1 MPKWKAIFF
10 QSGQVFL
17 QFWIFEAIF
26 RLARK
31 IFGSLKTP
39 FVPFIVLKTMIDLS
53 QPGWTPAQS
62 QLVATPVVYN
72 ITKDSLPGVIH
83 GLSSVSPSCW
93 HFLKR
98 RKEGNSCTFEQWWKM
113 ERIFSLAK
121 AALPNYNDFFFTL
134 LLFQGLPIEE
144 LMAHQIIFVMDLC
157 HNFKFGQD
165 TREKDLKRRL
175 LIPFTKCLME
185 RKMLSVKFSYAFNYQ
200 QAQPQPK
207 LRLQHPPNQHAP
219 GRNGRVFCW
228 GQPKMILNVM

>member
-10 QSGQVFL
+10 QSGQVFP

-31 IFGSLKTP
+31 IFGFLKTP

-62 QLVATPVVYN
+62 QLVATPVVYK
-72 ITKDSLPGVIH
+72 TKDSLPGVIH

-121 AALPNYNDFFFTL
+121 AALPNYNDFFSLCYYFKDYQLRSLWPTRSYL
-134 LLFQGLPIEE
+134 LWISATTSNL
-144 LMAHQIIFVMDLC
+144 DR
-157 HNFKFGQD
+157 
-165 TREKDLKRRL
+165 T
-175 LIPFTKCLME
+175 
-185 RKMLSVKFSYAFNYQ
+185 
-200 QAQPQPK
+200 
-207 LRLQHPPNQHAP
+207 P
-219 GRNGRVFCW
+219 GKKIWKGAC
-228 GQPKMILNVM
+228 